1 MFINRLTLD
10 RSLSALYGT
19 AGHLL
24 KIWFTLK
31 HMGLD
36 SEPNGVEIDTSNS
49 TPSLKR
55 LFFCGASDGRFYIP
69 FAHTPRYL
77 TMKHDAS
84 RSIIQ
89 TTIQRWA
96 SSGSVVTCDPTAFL
110 DIIPAEKNKLRVTPS
125 RQYPFGLGVDESGF
139 ALEDG
144 QRVSIPINA
153 FSIWY
158 GKTTDIPDS
167 NEPASYLVDKMLG
180 DLHISPTERE
190 LIFIDDDIKIVTQNN
205 ALDDQD
211 IFESCLK
218 FIDGRGVLTSEVF
231 QANFSQYTR
240 TIKSMISKIDQ
251 PKWMRSSPKDEVEL
265 LLKEGAKAVLLFG
278 PPRTGKTRLID
289 QLFDRLDEKRCTI
302 QIHDGW
308 GYDNLIQGLKPDSDG
323 KWKWENGPLKVAIEE
338 GKKIIV
344 LEEINRTAISQ
355 ALGEV
360 FSLIEEVYR
369 GEKNAITLRSGEKFF
384 IHEDVI
390 FIMTMNTVDKSTE
403 EVDDALM
410 GRVAAVE
417 LPPRAEDLSEMLST
431 NSVAR
436 DTRQKL
442 GELFAEILSIYPIG
456 HGYFAGLRGELT
468 TSQVIRHYK
477 TRIRPVLYN
486 FLGELKAAE
495 LAKIDNIV
503 DELFGSK

>member
-1 MFINRLTLD
+1 MFINNITLV

-19 AGHLL
+19 SGQLL

-31 HMGLD
+31 HMGLGRN
-36 SEPNGVEIDTSNS
+36 PNGVEIDTANS

-77 TMKHDAS
+77 TMKYDAS

-96 SSGSVVTCDPTAFL
+96 SSGSVVTCDPTEFL
-110 DIIPAEKNKLRVTPS
+110 DIAQTERNKLLITPS
-125 RQYPFGLGVDESGF
+125 RRYPFGLGVDESGF

-144 QRVSIPINA
+144 RRVSIPIHA

-158 GKTTDIPDS
+158 GKTTDIPVGD
-167 NEPASYLVDKMLG
+167 EPASYLVNQMLG
-180 DLHISPTERE
+180 DLNISPAERE
-190 LIFIDDDIKIVTQNN
+190 LIFVDDKIEIATQMTV
-205 ALDDQD
+205 LEDRD
-211 IFESCLK
+211 IFESCSK
-218 FIDGRGVLTSEVF
+218 FIDGDGELTSVVF
-231 QANFSQYTR
+231 PETFNQYTR
-240 TIKSMISKIDQ
+240 KFKSMISGMDQ
-251 PKWMRSSPKDEVEL
+251 PEWMRSSPKDEVNF
-265 LLKEGAKAVLLFG
+265 LLKEGAKAILLLG

-289 QLFDRLDEKRCTI
+289 QLFDRSDENRCTI

-308 GYDNLIQGLKPDSDG
+308 GYDNLIQGLKPDPDG
-323 KWKWENGPLKVAIEE
+323 KWNWENGPLKVAIE
-338 GKKIIV
+338 KRKTIIV

-360 FSLIEEVYR
+360 FSLIEEDYR
-369 GEKNAITLRSGEKFF
+369 GEKNAISLRSGEKFF
-384 IHEDVI
+384 IHKDVV

-417 LPPRAEDLSEMLST
+417 LPPRAEDLSEMLFA
-431 NSVAR
+431 NSIPA
-436 DTRQKL
+436 DTRKKL
-442 GELFAEILSIYPIG
+442 GELFAEILSIYPLG

-468 TSQVIRHYK
+468 TIQVIRHYK
-477 TRIRPVLYN
+477 ARIRPVLSN
-486 FLGELKAAE
+486 FLGKLKAAE

-503 DELFGSK
+503 DELFGS